1 MAVALQKFS
10 VAGSAGLLE
19 GIVHM
24 PEEIACA
31 IAVVAH
37 PLPTMG
43 GTMENKVAMTLVK
56 TFAELGCV
64 ALRFNFRGVG
74 ASEGEFTGGEG
85 EEQDMIAVAR
95 YAQEQFGEELPL
107 ILSGF
112 SFGGY
117 VAARAAQQL
126 HPQHLVL
133 AAPAVGRFAA
143 STVLSTGM
151 PAVAPDT
158 LVIHGEHDDVVP
170 LADLLA
176 WAGPQHLPIVVLPQ
190 AEHFFHGRLTQLRDI
205 VKRHFTGVEW

>member
-1 MAVALQKFS
+1 MAVALQQFML
-10 VAGSAGLLE
+10 AGPAGNLE
-19 GIVHM
+19 GLVHQ
-24 PEEIACA
+24 PDDIPCG

-43 GTMENKVAMTLVK
+43 GTMENKVAVMLAK

-64 ALRFNFRGVG
+64 AFRFNFRGVG
-74 ASEGEFTGGEG
+74 ASEGAFTGGDG
-85 EEQDMIAVAR
+85 ETEDMVAVTR

-107 ILSGF
+107 LLAGF

-126 HPQHLVL
+126 QPQHLVL
-133 AAPAVGRFAA
+133 AAPAVGRFA
-143 STVLSTGM
+143 M
-151 PAVAPDT
+151 PAVSPDT

-170 LADLLA
+170 LAHAMD
-176 WAGPQHLPIVVLPQ
+176 WARPQQLPIVVLPQ

-205 VKRHFTGVEW
+205 VKRHFSGVEL

>member
-1 MAVALQKFS
+1 MAVSLQKYS
-10 VAGSAGLLE
+10 VTGTAGLLE
-19 GIVHM
+19 GVVHM
-24 PEEIACA
+24 PEEITCA
-31 IAVVAH
+31 IAIVAH

-43 GTMENKVAMTLVK
+43 GNMENKVAVTLAK

-64 ALRFNFRGVG
+64 AFRFNFRGVG

-107 ILSGF
+107 LLSGF

-117 VAARAAQQL
+117 VAARAAQRL
-126 HPQHLVL
+126 KPQHLVL
-133 AAPAVGRFAA
+133 AAPAVGRFA
-143 STVLSTGM
+143 M

-170 LADLLA
+170 LADALD
-176 WAGPQHLPIVVLPQ
+176 WARPQHLPIVVLPQ

-205 VKRHFTGVEW
+205 VKKHFTGVEI

>member
-1 MAVALQKFS
+1 MAVTLEKIS
-10 VAGSAGLLE
+10 VTGSAGKLE
-19 GIVHM
+19 GIAHL
-24 PEEIACA
+24 PEEIACG

-43 GTMENKVAMTLVK
+43 GTMDNKVAVTLAK

-74 ASEGEFTGGEG
+74 ASEGQFTGGDG
-85 EEQDMIAVAR
+85 EEQDMIAVVR
-95 YAQEQFGEELPL
+95 FAQEQFGEELPL

-117 VAARAAQQL
+117 VAARAALQVR
-126 HPQHLVL
+126 PRHLVL

-151 PAVAPDT
+151 PAVSPDT

-170 LADLLA
+170 LAAALD
-176 WAGPQHLPIVVLPQ
+176 WARPQHLPIVVLPQ

-205 VKRHFTGVEW
+205 VKRHFSGVEL

>member
-1 MAVALQKFS
+1 MAATQGKFTTT
-10 VAGSAGLLE
+10 GSAGILE

-24 PEEIACA
+24 PDDVPCGL
-31 IAVVAH
+31 AVVAH

-43 GTMENKVAMTLVK
+43 GTMDNKVVVTLAK

-64 ALRFNFRGVG
+64 VIRFNFRGVG
-74 ASEGEFTGGEG
+74 GSEGEFTGGDG
-85 EEQDMIAVAR
+85 EEQDMVDIVRFAR
-95 YAQEQFGEELPL
+95 EQFGEALPL

-126 HPQHLVL
+126 HPQHLIL
-133 AAPAVGRFAA
+133 AAPAVGRFE
-143 STVLSTGM
+143 M
-151 PAVAPDT
+151 PAVSPDA

-170 LADLLA
+170 LADVLG
-176 WAGPQHLPIVVLPQ
+176 WARPQHLPIVVLPQ

-205 VKRHFTGVEW
+205 VKRHFSGVEL

>member
-10 VAGSAGLLE
+10 VDGQAGLIE
-19 GIVHM
+19 GVVHV
-24 PEEIACA
+24 PDEITCA

-43 GTMENKVAMTLVK
+43 GTMENKVAVTLAK

-74 ASEGEFTGGEG
+74 TSEGEFSGGDG

-95 YAQEQFGEELPL
+95 YAQEQFGEEFPL
-107 ILSGF
+107 VLSGF

-117 VAARAAQQL
+117 VAARAAQTL
-126 HPQHLVL
+126 KPRHLVL
-133 AAPAVGRFAA
+133 AAPAVGRFA
-143 STVLSTGM
+143 M
-151 PAVAPDT
+151 PAVASDT

-170 LADLLA
+170 LADALD
-176 WAGPQHLPIVVLPQ
+176 WARPQHLPVVVLPQ

-205 VKRHFTGVEW
+205 VRRHFTGVEW

>member
-1 MAVALQKFS
+1 MAITLQKFS
-10 VAGSAGLLE
+10 TVGPAGHLE
-19 GIVHM
+19 GVVHM
-24 PEEIACA
+24 PQDLPRV

-43 GTMENKVAMTLVK
+43 GTMENKVAVTLAR

-64 ALRFNFRGVG
+64 VLRFNFRGVG

-107 ILSGF
+107 LLSGF

-117 VAARAAQQL
+117 VAARAARQL
-126 HPQHLVL
+126 QPQHLVL
-133 AAPAVGRFAA
+133 AAPAVGRFA
-143 STVLSTGM
+143 M
-151 PAVAPDT
+151 PAVSPDT

-170 LADLLA
+170 LADALD
-176 WAGPQHLPIVVLPQ
+176 WARPQHLPIVVLPQ
-190 AEHFFHGRLTQLRDI
+190 AEHFFHGRLTQLRAI
-205 VKRHFTGVEW
+205 VRRHFMGVEL

>member
-10 VAGSAGLLE
+10 VTGTAGLLE
-19 GIVHM
+19 GVVHV
-24 PEEIACA
+24 PEEITCA

-43 GTMENKVAMTLVK
+43 GTMDNKVAVTLGK

-74 ASEGEFTGGEG
+74 ASEGEFTGGDG
-85 EEQDMIAVAR
+85 EEQDMITVAR

-133 AAPAVGRFAA
+133 VAPAVGRFA
-143 STVLSTGM
+143 M

-170 LADLLA
+170 LADSLE
-176 WAGPQHLPIVVLPQ
+176 WARPQHLPIVVLPQ
-190 AEHFFHGRLTQLRDI
+190 AEHFFHGRLTQLRNI
-205 VKRHFTGVEW
+205 VRQHFTGVEW

>member
-1 MAVALQKFS
+1 MAIALQRFT
-10 VAGSAGLLE
+10 VAGAAGELE
-19 GIVHM
+19 GLVHV
-24 PEEIACA
+24 PDDIPCA

-43 GTMENKVAMTLVK
+43 GTMENKVAVMLAK

-64 ALRFNFRGVG
+64 TLRFNFRGVG
-74 ASEGEFTGGEG
+74 ASAGEFTGGDG
-85 EEQDMIAVAR
+85 ETEDMVAVAR

-107 ILSGF
+107 LLSGF

-126 HPQHLVL
+126 KPQHLVL
-133 AAPAVGRFAA
+133 AAPAVGRFTA
-143 STVLSTGM
+143 GDM

-170 LADLLA
+170 LAEALD
-176 WAGPQHLPIVVLPQ
+176 WARPQHLPVVVLPQ
-190 AEHFFHGRLTQLRDI
+190 AEHYFHGRLTQLRDI
-205 VKRHFTGVEW
+205 VRRHFSGVEL